1 MVKHRNS
8 VVKIYFRI
16 MLQTKYFLLSAFL
29 LINLSSRAQS
39 KLDNGIWHCSLQLT
53 QTANLPFELSVTD
66 SAGIKKLFIINGEE
80 KIPVQ
85 SYREQGD
92 SIFIV
97 PSVFQTEI
105 KAKFIEDDMGSKY
118 LEGIFIDYARVGNY
132 IIPFRAYNN
141 TGIESPVSLEKK
153 FSFNGKW
160 ECHFSPGTADSSVA
174 IGIFNHSQNKSS
186 GTFLTTTGDYRF
198 LAGEANSKVLILSA
212 FDGAHLFLFEA
223 WMQLDSTIKGTFYS
237 GKHHKEEWTAKRN
250 NNFELPA
257 SDKLTFLK
265 DGWKSLQFSFP
276 DADSNLV
283 SLTDEKFYHKV
294 VLVQISGSWCPNCMD
309 ETRVLIPLYKK
320 YNDQGLE
327 IIMLNFERKDDW
339 SFVQKTLKNE
349 KEVFQIPYPILF
361 AGLTSK
367 SSESLPML
375 NKISGYP
382 TLIFIDRE
390 GIVRKI
396 ETGINGPATGDL
408 YEKWKDDL
416 ESYVKKLLE

>member
-1 MVKHRNS
+1 
-8 VVKIYFRI
+8 

-339 SFVQKTLKNE
+339 SFVQKTLKHE

-375 NKISGYP
+375 NKIIGYP
-382 TLIFIDRE
+382 TLIIMNRD
-390 GIVRKI
+390 GIVVKI

>member
-1 MVKHRNS
+1 M
-8 VVKIYFRI
+8 I
-16 MLQTKYFLLSAFL
+16 KYFLLAFFFFL
-29 LINLSSRAQS
+29 NTSSRAQS
-39 KLDNGIWHCSLQLT
+39 LLENGTWRCLLQLT
-53 QTANLPFELSVTD
+53 QTASLPFELSVTD

-105 KAKFIEDDMGSKY
+105 KAQISESDMGGNY
-118 LEGIFIDYARVGNY
+118 LSGIFIDYARAGNY
-132 IIPFRAYNN
+132 TIPFRANN
-141 TGIESPVSLEKK
+141 SPELETP
-153 FSFNGKW
+153 FDFEPRSDFNGKW
-160 ECHFSPGTADSSVA
+160 EVHFSPGKVDSSSA
-174 IGIFNHSQNKSS
+174 IGIFNQADKKSS

-198 LAGEANSKVLILSA
+198 LNGEVCKYNMMLHA

-223 WMQLDSTIKGTFYS
+223 WMQPDNTIKGTFYS

-283 SLTDEKFYHKV
+283 SLTDEKFDHKV

-309 ETRVLIPLYKK
+309 ETRVLIPLFKK
-320 YNDQGLE
+320 YHEQGLE

-339 SFVQKTLKNE
+339 SFVQKTLKHE

-382 TLIFIDRE
+382 TLIFMDRE

>member
-1 MVKHRNS
+1 MNIS
-8 VVKIYFRI
+8 
-16 MLQTKYFLLSAFL
+16 KYFLLLSFL
-29 LINLSSRAQS
+29 LINISSHAQS
-39 KLDNGIWHCSLQLT
+39 LLESGTWQCTLQLT
-53 QTANLPFELSVTD
+53 PDAQLPFLLSVSD
-66 SAGIKKLFIINGEE
+66 SGNKKNIFIVNGAER
-80 KIPVQ
+80 IPVQ

-105 KAKFIEDDMGSKY
+105 KAKFFWGYGEDF
-118 LEGIFIDYARVGNY
+118 LEGIFIDYARASSYV
-132 IIPFRAYNN
+132 IPFKAHFIPYDSAAS
-141 TGIESPVSLEKK
+141 IPAHAHDAD
-153 FSFNGKW
+153 FNGKW
-160 ECHFSPGTADSSVA
+160 EAHFSPGTADSSEA
-174 IGIFNHSQNKSS
+174 IGIFKQDNVGHTS

-198 LAGEANSKVLILSA
+198 LSGYTINNRLILSA
-212 FDGAHLFLFEA
+212 FDGAHLFLFKAE
-223 WMQLDSTIKGTFYS
+223 MQNDKTLKGEFWS
-237 GKHHKEEWTAKRN
+237 GKHWHEHWTAKRN
-250 NNFELPA
+250 SNFELPA

-265 DGWKSLQFSFP
+265 PGWKSLQFSFP

-283 SLTDEKFYHKV
+283 SLTDKKFENKV

-320 YNDQGLE
+320 YHEQGLE
-327 IIMLNFERKDDW
+327 IIMLNYERKDDW
-339 SFVQKTLKNE
+339 SFIQQTLKHE
-349 KEVFQIPYPILF
+349 QQVFQIPYPILF

-382 TLIFIDRE
+382 TLIFMDRE

-416 ESYVKKLLE
+416 ESYVEKLLQ

>member
-1 MVKHRNS
+1 
-8 VVKIYFRI
+8 

>member
-1 MVKHRNS
+1 
-8 VVKIYFRI
+8 

-141 TGIESPVSLEKK
+141 TGIESPVSLEKI

-339 SFVQKTLKNE
+339 SFVQKTLKHE

>member
-1 MVKHRNS
+1 M
-8 VVKIYFRI
+8 I
-16 MLQTKYFLLSAFL
+16 KYFLLSVFL
-29 LINLSSRAQS
+29 LINLSSYAQS
-39 KLDNGIWHCSLQLT
+39 KLDNGTWHCSLQLT
-53 QTANLPFELSVTD
+53 QTASLPFELSVTD

-80 KIPVQ
+80 KIPVH

-92 SIFIV
+92 SIFII

-132 IIPFRAYNN
+132 TIPFHAHNQ
-141 TGIESPVSLEKK
+141 TGVDKPPYLEVNPD
-153 FSFNGKW
+153 FNGKW
-160 ECHFSPGTADSSVA
+160 EVHFSPGTADSSKA
-174 IGIFNHSQNKSS
+174 IGLFEQTNHKAS
-186 GTFLTTTGDYRF
+186 GTFLTTTGDYRY
-198 LAGEANSKVLILSA
+198 LSGSAISNVLVLSA
-212 FDGAHLFLFEA
+212 FDGAHLFLFVAE
-223 WMQLDSTIKGTFYS
+223 MQKNNILTGEFWS
-237 GKHHKEEWTAKRN
+237 GKHWHETWTAKRN
-250 NNFELPA
+250 DTFQLPA

-283 SLTDEKFYHKV
+283 SLTDEKFDHKV

-320 YNDQGLE
+320 YHDQGLE

-339 SFVQKTLKNE
+339 SFIQQTLKHE
-349 KEVFQIPYPILF
+349 QEVFQIPYPILF

-375 NKISGYP
+375 NKIMGYP
-382 TLIFIDRE
+382 TIIFMDRE

-408 YEKWKDDL
+408 HEKWKDDL
-416 ESYVKKLLE
+416 YSIVEKLLEE

>member
-1 MVKHRNS
+1 
-8 VVKIYFRI
+8 

-339 SFVQKTLKNE
+339 SFVQKTLKHE

>member
-1 MVKHRNS
+1 
-8 VVKIYFRI
+8 

-283 SLTDEKFYHKV
+283 SLTDKKFEHKV
-294 VLVQISGSWCPNCMD
+294 VLIQISGSWCPNCMD

-339 SFVQKTLKNE
+339 SFVQKTLKHE

>member
-1 MVKHRNS
+1 MN
-8 VVKIYFRI
+8 
-16 MLQTKYFLLSAFL
+16 KYFLLLSFL
-29 LINLSSRAQS
+29 FINPSTQAQS
-39 KLDNGIWHCSLQLT
+39 KLDNGTWHCNLQLT
-53 QTANLPFELSVTD
+53 QTASLPFELSVTD

-92 SIFIV
+92 SIFII

-105 KAKFIEDDMGSKY
+105 KAKFIDDDIGIKY

-132 IIPFRAYNN
+132 TIQFRAHNSAM
-141 TGIESPVSLEKK
+141 IEAPEILDARPN
-153 FSFNGKW
+153 FSGRW

-174 IGIFNHSQNKSS
+174 VGIFNQNNYSAT
-186 GTFLTTTGDYRF
+186 GTFLTTTGDFRF
-198 LAGEANSKVLILSA
+198 LSGRAYDKLMTLSA
-212 FDGAHLFLFEA
+212 FDGAHLFLFVAEI
-223 WMQLDSTIKGTFYS
+223 QKDSTLKGEFWS
-237 GKHHKEEWTAKRN
+237 GKHSQEMWTAKRN

-265 DGWKSLQFSFP
+265 PGWKSLRFSFP
-276 DADSNLV
+276 DADSTIV
-283 SLTDEKFYHKV
+283 SLADEKFDHKV

-320 YNDQGLE
+320 YHKQGLE
-327 IIMLNFERKDDW
+327 IIMLNYERKDAW
-339 SFVQKTLKNE
+339 SFVQQTLKHE
-349 KEVFQIPYPILF
+349 QQVFQIPYPILF

-375 NKISGYP
+375 NKIMGYP
-382 TLIFIDRE
+382 TLIIMNRE
-390 GIVRKI
+390 GIVVKI

-408 YEKWKDDL
+408 HEKWKDDL
-416 ESYVKKLLE
+416 ESYVEKLLQ

>member
-1 MVKHRNS
+1 
-8 VVKIYFRI
+8 

-320 YNDQGLE
+320 YTDQGLE

-339 SFVQKTLKNE
+339 SFVQKTLKHE

>member
-1 MVKHRNS
+1 
-8 VVKIYFRI
+8 
-16 MLQTKYFLLSAFL
+16 MLPTKYFLLSIFL

-39 KLDNGIWHCSLQLT
+39 KLDNGTWHCSLQLT
-53 QTANLPFELSVTD
+53 QTASLPFELSVTD

-105 KAKFIEDDMGSKY
+105 KAKFIEDEFGEKH

-141 TGIESPVSLEKK
+141 TGIESPVSLEKI

-212 FDGAHLFLFEA
+212 FDGAHLFLFVA
-223 WMQLDSTIKGTFYS
+223 QMQKDSTLKGEFWS
-237 GKHHKEEWTAKRN
+237 GKHWHENWTAKRN

-265 DGWKSLQFSFP
+265 DGWKSLQFSFS

-283 SLTDEKFYHKV
+283 LLTDKKFEHKV

-320 YNDQGLE
+320 YHEQGLE
-327 IIMLNFERKDDW
+327 IIMLNYERKDDW
-339 SFVQKTLKNE
+339 SFVQKTLKHE
-349 KEVFQIPYPILF
+349 KEVFQIPYSILF

-382 TLIFIDRE
+382 TLIFLDRE
-390 GIVRKI
+390 GVVRKI

-416 ESYVKKLLE
+416 ESYVEKLLQ